1 VSWWPG
7 PRHGRPVWFYCQ
19 HLQKHIGGGANVRG
33 LMLGFDILH
42 TTQHN
47 TTQHNTTQH
56 NTTQHSTT
64 QHNTTQHNTG
74 SSTVQWLVLLAVEER
89 CCAGAVHVGWMC
101 RPQGAAAVKSSSWGS
116 GQNSASIH
124 CSLKQPVQIRQTGL
138 ILLLLLLWLLLTSSC
153 TAVAQSCTD
162 RTGQQQGKDG

>member
-1 VSWWPG
+1 MAGLSG
-7 PRHGRPVWFYCQ
+7 STASTCRNTG
-19 HLQKHIGGGANVRG
+19 GGGADVRG
-33 LMLGFDILH
+33 EVMGFTYCTQH
-42 TTQHN
+42 NTTQHN

-56 NTTQHSTT
+56 NTTQHNTTQHNTT